1 MLCRRILGNRQYVWI
16 DGGQVKN
23 SNEFWERVALE
34 LNLPSETEKTQESA
48 TQGGLEASIPMVIDD
63 FHYIPGESR
72 PELMRN
78 VKGAVFN
85 GLKVILLSVSHRVF
99 GPLKPSLN

>member
-1 MLCRRILGNRQYVWI
+1 MV
-16 DGGQVKN
+16 
-23 SNEFWERVALE
+23 
-34 LNLPSETEKTQESA
+34 
-48 TQGGLEASIPMVIDD
+48 VIDD
-63 FHYIPGESR
+63 FHYIPEESR

-99 GPLKPSLN
+99 DAIKVCFRTNREIHFAILCRSGPHRTDTDSNKRFSGTCVVCPSSIIETLCTEA